1 MRKIIIVCLCAALL
15 ILLPFTSLAI
25 SSKTL
30 VPEPGEIVSA
40 PNGDP
45 DGPYAG
51 GFDDPTDWVNF
62 FFGIGWSGFVFGMIV
77 IIITAEEAGLLTV
90 IGLSVYTLYFVVN
103 ALLSFGE
110 AFDYLEKPRERDGF

>member
-15 ILLPFTSLAI
+15 ISLPFTSLAM
-25 SSKTL
+25 SPKPLALESRKS
-30 VPEPGEIVSA
+30 VST

-51 GFDDPTDWVNF
+51 GFDDPTDWINF

-77 IIITAEEAGLLTV
+77 IIVTAEEAGILTI
-90 IGLSVYTLYFVVN
+90 IGLSVYTLYFVLN
-103 ALLSFGE
+103 AFLSFGE